1 MRGFGGGFGQ
11 QQRQQRPGGQRA
23 SYSFSFGGAPG
34 GGARGPGGM
43 RF

>member
-11 QQRQQRPGGQRA
+11 QQQRGQRGQRA